1 MNWGTDLDHNE
12 SWLKEAWLSFRLAL
26 ALLWDK
32 RVSTAAK
39 LIIPALWLLYL
50 ISPVDL
56 IPDVLPV
63 IGQVDDLAVLL
74 LGVRMFIALAPDEVV
89 REHWE
94 KIVGARAGKEGQQP
108 SQETIEGEWRII
120 E

>member
-1 MNWGTDLDHNE
+1 MNHDRG
-12 SWLKEAWLSFRLAL
+12 WLEDAWLNLRLAL
-26 ALLWDK
+26 ALLWDR

-39 LIIPALWLLYL
+39 LLIPALWLLYL

-56 IPDVLPV
+56 SPDVLPV
-63 IGQVDDLAVLL
+63 IGQVDDLAILF
-74 LGVRMFIALAPDEVV
+74 LGVRMLIALAPKEVV

-94 KIVGARAGKEGQQP
+94 KIAGARSGEEGQQA
-108 SQETIEGEWRII
+108 SQETIEGEWEVI